1 MLRPVTAFFAPWL
14 HRLDGF
20 ALKATNN
27 KHTISE
33 LMGWTIV
40 QLFSVGARTGRR
52 YRTPLIGI
60 LDGERIGLIA
70 SNFGRAGHPGWY
82 YNLRKH
88 PECEVRVNGRLGRYL
103 AREADGEEREKFWRM
118 AVSCYEGYE
127 KYQQRAA
134 PRRIPVMVLEPVK

>member
-14 HRLDGF
+14 HRLDEF
-20 ALKATNN
+20 VLKTTNN
-27 KHTISE
+27 KHTVSE

-40 QLFSVGARTGRR
+40 RLLSVGARTGRL

-70 SNFGRAGHPGWY
+70 SNFGRATNPGWY
-82 YNLRKH
+82 YNLKKRL
-88 PECEVRVNGRLGRYL
+88 ECEVWVNGRLGRYL
-103 AREADGEEREKFWRM
+103 VREAYGEEREKFWRM

-134 PRRIPVMVLEPVK
+134 PRRIPVLVLEPVK